1 MIDKIQINYNNN
13 FINFNKQL
21 LFMSLSS
28 LPDIF
33 RRSSTL
39 SVRVQKQGGPFSL
52 NLNNYLTE
60 RNQTSRAGYA
70 PGENNN
76 ENFHSTK
83 GRSISMQSVRVK
95 PSILRD

>member
-1 MIDKIQINYNNN
+1 
-13 FINFNKQL
+13 
-21 LFMSLSS
+21 MSLSS

-39 SVRVQKQGGPFSL
+39 SIRVQKQGGPFSL
-52 NLNNYLTE
+52 NLNNYSTE

-76 ENFHSTK
+76 
-83 GRSISMQSVRVK
+83 
-95 PSILRD
+95 